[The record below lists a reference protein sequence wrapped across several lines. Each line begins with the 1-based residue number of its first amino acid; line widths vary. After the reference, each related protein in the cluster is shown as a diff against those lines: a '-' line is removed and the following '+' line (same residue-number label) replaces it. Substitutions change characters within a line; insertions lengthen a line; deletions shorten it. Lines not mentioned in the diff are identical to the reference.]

1 MASEMLFLPRHRSD
15 LAAAA
20 AAARP
25 WSVLVGTNEIKEFI
39 IKETKRHYMEKQK
52 YISSSLYFTA

>member
-20 AAARP
+20 AAGP
-25 WSVLVGTNEIKEFI
+25 WSFLVRTNEIKEFI

-52 YISSSLYFTA
+52 YTSSSLYFTT

>member
-20 AAARP
+20 GP
-25 WSVLVGTNEIKEFI
+25 WSVLVRTNEIKEFI

-52 YISSSLYFTA
+52 YTSSSLYFTA